1 MLAEKAFLKKRIKA
15 SLMLKTMPVVIVSS
29 NIYYVNYDLLTIKDL
44 RYFLESGKIISG
56 KARIYPTLM
65 LFLVL
70 FDLSYTHYR
79 QKKGDKIPL
88 SFQRSFNG

>member
-1 MLAEKAFLKKRIKA
+1 
-15 SLMLKTMPVVIVSS
+15 MLKTKFLVTVS
-29 NIYYVNYDLLTIKDL
+29 NKYDYVNYDSLTIKDL
-44 RYFLESGKIISG
+44 WYFLESGKIISG
-56 KARIYPTLM
+56 KVRIYPTLM
-65 LFLVL
+65 LFLIL